1 MKKKF
6 LITILG
12 LSFAVELCNNA
23 FAENFTYKVY
33 NPKTNKTTTNVLGTL
48 SVSET
53 QYVWGFYTSDGKP
66 VCVINLNTNKNNQG
80 LVGGKCNDFSA
91 FQRAFVNKENI
102 DMSKYELGWRELST
116 DTFYRE
122 MNSIR
127 QERALQGKY
136 DH

>member
-1 MKKKF
+1 M
-6 LITILG
+6 INILG
-12 LSFAVELCNNA
+12 YGFSYLLYYSLI
-23 FAENFTYKVY
+23 
-33 NPKTNKTTTNVLGTL
+33 VLTL
-48 SVSET
+48 
-53 QYVWGFYTSDGKP
+53 
-66 VCVINLNTNKNNQG
+66 IRRI
-80 LVGGKCNDFSA
+80 
-91 FQRAFVNKENI
+91 RAFVNKENI